1 MFRRFSDFIKG
12 YVQIEVNGKFCEK
25 FLNLIIR
32 KGIIIKNIHR
42 ISKDKIYLTIY
53 IKDFLKIKSVAKTS
67 SCKIKIAKKK
77 GAHFTVV
84 KYRRRIILLSGIAIC
99 ALLVYTM
106 SNIIFTI
113 EIYGNKNLKTEYIQQ
128 LLNKNGIKPF
138 VFNKI
143 KGSDIAKSIMSENE
157 NIAWIGI
164 EVSGSKVMVDVVEKA
179 DLPEVYNPEEQFNI
193 ISDADGIIS
202 YFHLKKG
209 FSVVQTGETVKK
221 GQLLVSGVTD
231 SQTQDIR
238 YLNPEADIKMISW
251 ITEKSQTP
259 LTKTIDNLTKNK
271 VTNIYLKIN
280 DKTYGITRKIPFKY
294 YSLKTEEKD
303 LFPGVKMIIK
313 HNIENIPEKIVYK
326 DKELFEIERKKL
338 YNKIV
343 DKLTSEYEV
352 LNIDASYSV
361 NGDVLVTTVTCA
373 VEGPFIKKI
382 EINK

>member
-1 MFRRFSDFIKG
+1 MF
-12 YVQIEVNGKFCEK
+12 
-25 FLNLIIR
+25 
-32 KGIIIKNIHR
+32 
-42 ISKDKIYLTIY
+42 
-53 IKDFLKIKSVAKTS
+53 
-67 SCKIKIAKKK
+67 
-77 GAHFTVV
+77 
-84 KYRRRIILLSGIAIC
+84 
-99 ALLVYTM
+99 
-106 SNIIFTI
+106 
-113 EIYGNKNLKTEYIQQ
+113 
-128 LLNKNGIKPF
+128 
-138 VFNKI
+138 FNKI

-164 EVSGSKVMVDVVEKA
+164 EVSGSKVMVEVVEKP

-209 FSVVQTGETVKK
+209 FSVVQTGDTVKK
-221 GQLLVSGVTD
+221 GQLLVSGVTE

-259 LTKTIDNLTKNK
+259 LTKNIDNLTKKK

-303 LFPGVKMIIK
+303 LLPGVKMIIK

-361 NGDVLVTTVTCA
+361 DGDVLVTTVTCA
-373 VEGPFIKKI
+373 VEGPFTKKI